1 MEDDTQAVT
10 VASSAKGP
18 PTKSYPGLSPWQAG
32 LLYGGAATTVM
43 GPLGLLIGIGSAI
56 GASRMRKS
64 YLDQQAQYQK
74 NLRDEQSG
82 IQDEANAELKV
93 ADPDEARLINH
104 YKRVANDGWY
114 RLAQGDQTG
123 RQMIE
128 QANAGLAGVMNG
140 DIQQRKAEQAANA
153 QFQRGLIATA
163 AQSLRSEYQAN
174 MAAYEDAD
182 KQSSSVL
189 DLVNQKDFDPNKAF
203 NKAILAQMLSTGI
216 GGFYKD
222 APDSYD
228 AMTQG
233 SQALRSIPVVGGA
246 AEAIAGGII
255 TAIKSDDFKLTAEDY
270 NRVALN
276 LRAFTTKYAQER
288 AQRLGR
294 QAQSLDNGAR
304 QLGAIAPD
312 YSLGDYVTGNVR
324 DLKLSPLPEL
334 RSTPIEEVKPTATR
348 APTRQPPAPTTRSY
362 QMSGGRTGTIQL
374 APEGTWQRRLQDMAS
389 GTPRQRPTN

>member
-1 MEDDTQAVT
+1 MEDDDTQNVT
-10 VASSAKGP
+10 VAAPAAGP
-18 PTKSYPGLSPWQAG
+18 PKKSYPGLSPLQAG
-32 LLYGGAATTVM
+32 LLYGGAASTVM
-43 GPLGLLIGIGSAI
+43 GPFGLLIGAGAAI

-64 YLDQQAQYQK
+64 YLDREAEYAK

-128 QANAGLAGVMNG
+128 QANAGLAGIMNG
-140 DIQQRKAEQAANA
+140 DIQQRKAEEAANA
-153 QFQRGLIATA
+153 NFQRGLISTA
-163 AQSLRSEYQAN
+163 ASSLRSEYQAN

-182 KQSSSVL
+182 KQSSQVL
-189 DLVNQKDFDPNKAF
+189 ELVNQKDFDPNKSF

-222 APDSYD
+222 APDAYD

-233 SQALRSIPVVGGA
+233 SQALRSIPVAGGAIEAIVGGL
-246 AEAIAGGII
+246 I
-255 TAIKSDDFKLTAEDY
+255 TAVKSDDMKLTAEDY

-276 LRAFTTKYAQER
+276 LRAFTTKYAQDR
-288 AQRLGR
+288 AQRLGT
-294 QAQSLDNGAR
+294 QAQSLDAGAR
-304 QLGAIAPD
+304 KVGAIDQD

-324 DLKLSPLPEL
+324 ELKLTPVPQL
-334 RSTPIEEVKPTATR
+334 RTSAPATQPQQRPQQWTPP
-348 APTRQPPAPTTRSY
+348 PPNSRQQQRPAPIIRGKTYSP
-362 QMSGGRTGTIQL
+362 GRPQ
-374 APEGTWQRRLQDMAS
+374 
-389 GTPRQRPTN
+389 QRPTN